1 MSNEEEPLAWLYPR
15 RGEQPDVEKSMGGA
29 TVGRFRWGH
38 YGVISDRGLNPRRPV
53 NEDSYVVLEDAGL
66 FAVADGVGGQNA
78 GEIASRTAM
87 EILRQHFSRKT
98 RGDRVRYLEQVI
110 AYVNGSL
117 REMAMSEEP
126 LSGMATTLAVLML
139 SSRHAIICHVGDSRV
154 YRFTAGKLVRE
165 TIDHTLVESEHLGG
179 VSILEYTKKYVLTRA
194 LGIREDVIPDVKKIG
209 LDPNTVFLLCTDGI
223 TRHVTDEELQDLLAR
238 EPEPQRVCDRLKEL
252 CYERGARDN
261 FTAIVVRVE
270 SVPSRPV
277 RVRMSEERGE
287 SERRDSRS
295 DALPAPLLESEAL
308 PASGGLSASSSV
320 RFLAQRVRRFG
331 RIYGLAILMA
341 MLSAVVLFV
350 AGMVVERWRAEGE
363 SSLLSVT
370 EHAHAHLDR
379 AIRSFRAGRYA
390 EAERLLSEGAR
401 GDPSNSLYQHW
412 LGKTRLALGR
422 YREAAESF
430 ARAAELQGSKE
441 NWLFAAAAWYAA
453 GEPVRARECLQQY
466 VVPTEGTGGDER

>member
-1 MSNEEEPLAWLYPR
+1 VSA
-15 RGEQPDVEKSMGGA
+15 A
-29 TVGRFRWGH
+29 AGRFRWGS

-53 NEDSYVVLEDAGL
+53 NEDSYVILEDAGL

-110 AYVNGSL
+110 AYLNGSL

-139 SSRHAIICHVGDSRV
+139 DSRHAIICHVGDSRV
-154 YRFTAGKLVRE
+154 YRLAAGRLVRE

-194 LGIREDVIPDVKKIG
+194 LGIGEDVIPDVKKIG
-209 LDPNTVFLLCTDGI
+209 LEPNTVFLLCTDGI

-238 EPEPQRVCDRLKEL
+238 EPDPQRVCDRLKEL

-270 SVPSRPV
+270 SVPSRPARS
-277 RVRMSEERGE
+277 RVSEERRE
-287 SERRDSRS
+287 SEHGELR
-295 DALPAPLLESEAL
+295 SEAL
-308 PASGGLSASSSV
+308 PASGGSAASSPLP
-320 RFLAQRVRRFG
+320 FLAQRLQRFG
-331 RIYGLAILMA
+331 RVYGLAILMTV
-341 MLSAVVLFV
+341 LSAVVLFV
-350 AGMVVERWRAEGE
+350 AGMIVERWRAESE

-390 EAERLLSEGAR
+390 EAKQLLDEGVR
-401 GDPSNSLYQHW
+401 GDPSNGLYQHW
-412 LGKTRLALGR
+412 LGKTHLALGK

-453 GEPVRARECLQQY
+453 GEPMRARKCLQRY
-466 VVPTEGTGGDER
+466 VRTVPAGEAVEDER

>member
-1 MSNEEEPLAWLYPR
+1 MKGFLPS
-15 RGEQPDVEKSMGGA
+15 RGGKWPSAEN
-29 TVGRFRWGH
+29 TVSAAAGRFRWGS

-53 NEDSYVVLEDAGL
+53 NEDSYVILEDAGL

-110 AYVNGSL
+110 AYLNGSL

-139 SSRHAIICHVGDSRV
+139 DSRHAIICHVGDSRV
-154 YRFTAGKLVRE
+154 YRLAAGRLVRE

-194 LGIREDVIPDVKKIG
+194 LGIGEDVIPDVKKIG
-209 LDPNTVFLLCTDGI
+209 LEPNTVFLLCTDGI

-238 EPEPQRVCDRLKEL
+238 EPDPQRVCDRLKEL

-270 SVPSRPV
+270 SVPSRPARS
-277 RVRMSEERGE
+277 RVSEERRE
-287 SERRDSRS
+287 SEHGELR
-295 DALPAPLLESEAL
+295 SEAL
-308 PASGGLSASSSV
+308 PASGGSAASSPLP
-320 RFLAQRVRRFG
+320 FLAQRLQRFG
-331 RIYGLAILMA
+331 RVYGLAILMTV
-341 MLSAVVLFV
+341 LSAVVLFV
-350 AGMVVERWRAEGE
+350 AGMIVERWRAESE

-390 EAERLLSEGAR
+390 EAKQLLDEGVR
-401 GDPSNSLYQHW
+401 GDPSNGLYQHW
-412 LGKTRLALGR
+412 LGKTHLALGK

-453 GEPVRARECLQQY
+453 GEPMRARKCLQRY
-466 VVPTEGTGGDER
+466 VRTVPAEEAMEDGR